1 MDWKGESIMDEELN
15 QENRTMDDGLNQ
27 ENRTVDHEDQNQQ
40 QSQQPNFTMGQTSQY
55 DQTSMNQQMSQYDQ
69 ERMNQQVPP
78 YGQAGMNQQTPPYG
92 QSPFCS
98 QIPNSTFSYTD
109 HTTQNA
115 EFVSSASSR
124 KEKKAAKKAAKA
136 ARKVAKATQ
145 KKKNGNGKRILKKSI
160 AFVSAA
166 AVFGAIA
173 GVGYQGVTY
182 LMNRDQ
188 GTTQG
193 TAVLQPIDEFANGIA
208 NIDIDSPNIN
218 GAVVS
223 TDSKVVATDV
233 SEVVANVMPSIVAI
247 NCTTKMSQYD
257 FFGREYENEVSS
269 SGSGIIIGQSDDE
282 LLVATNN
289 HVVEGATALEI
300 VFVDDTKAIAT
311 VKGTEPNSD
320 LAVVSV
326 KMADIDK
333 TTLSK
338 IRIATLGDSDQVK
351 PGEMVIAIGNA
362 LGYGQSVTVGYVSAL
377 DREVKTE
384 TTKMNLLQTDAAIN
398 PGNSGGALINT
409 HGEIIGINSVKY
421 ASTDVEGVGY
431 AIPTK
436 TAIPIFNELMNRE
449 DLSEEEMGYIGI
461 VGKNIE
467 ESFANAFNMPV
478 GISID
483 KVTEDS
489 PADQAGLKKGEIIV
503 GINGKKIETMQDL
516 QNTLSYTRAG
526 TKVTLNLKVLKDGK
540 YIDKDVEVTLGKREV
555 KE

>member
-1 MDWKGESIMDEELN
+1 MDEELN

-109 HTTQNA
+109 HTAQNA

-145 KKKNGNGKRILKKSI
+145 KKKNGNGKRFLKKSI

-166 AVFGAIA
+166 AVFGVIA
-173 GVGYQGVTY
+173 GIGYQGGSY
-182 LMNRDQ
+182 LLNREQ

-193 TAVLQPIDEFANGIA
+193 TAVSQPIDEIANSIA
-208 NIDIDSPNIN
+208 NIDNNSSNID
-218 GAVVS
+218 GTVVS
-223 TDSKVVATDV
+223 TDSKVIATDV
-233 SEVVANVMPSIVAI
+233 SEVVENVMPSIVAI
-247 NCTTKMSQYD
+247 NCTTRMSQYD
-257 FFGREYENEVSS
+257 FFGREYANEVSS

-300 VFVDDTKAIAT
+300 VFADDTKAIAT

-333 TTLSK
+333 ATLSK

>member
-1 MDWKGESIMDEELN
+1 MDEELN

-145 KKKNGNGKRILKKSI
+145 KKKNGNGKRFLKKSI

-166 AVFGAIA
+166 AVFGVIA
-173 GVGYQGVTY
+173 GIGYQGGSY
-182 LMNRDQ
+182 LLNREQ

-193 TAVLQPIDEFANGIA
+193 TAVSQPIDEIANSIA
-208 NIDIDSPNIN
+208 NIDNNSSNID
-218 GAVVS
+218 GTVVS
-223 TDSKVVATDV
+223 TDSKVIATDV
-233 SEVVANVMPSIVAI
+233 SEVVENVMPSIVAI
-247 NCTTKMSQYD
+247 NCTTRMSQYD
-257 FFGREYENEVSS
+257 FFGREYANEVSS

-300 VFVDDTKAIAT
+300 VFADDTKAIAT

-333 TTLSK
+333 ATLSK